1 MTKKAAPVAA
11 APQPDNAEALAL
23 ADAEALA
30 LAEAALAAALPP
42 AITDEGAPHPQQDS
56 SDAEALASVLRYV
69 VTNDRIG
76 HPVGTVLEF
85 DHEPHELFLR
95 CLSLV
100 QEEAPE

>member
-11 APQPDNAEALAL
+11 AQQEQ
-23 ADAEALA
+23 
-30 LAEAALAAALPP
+30 AA
-42 AITDEGAPHPQQDS
+42 
-56 SDAEALASVLRYV
+56 VRYYV